1 MDAVAFLLSK
11 LSPDRLQHAQD
22 VADGAVGILYTHI
35 HHTPVIFNAIKG
47 RNNLDSPLAELLP
60 QIPRKDHIGSSFGD
74 GNNRGI
80 VFIFFLHD

>member
-11 LSPDRLQHAQD
+11 LSPDRLQHAQN
-22 VADGAVGILYTHI
+22 VADGAVGILYAHI
-35 HHTPVIFNAIKG
+35 HHTSMIFNTIEG
-47 RNNLDSPLAELLP
+47 CNDLDSPLAELLP
-60 QIPRKDHIGSSFGD
+60 QIPRKDHIGSSFGN